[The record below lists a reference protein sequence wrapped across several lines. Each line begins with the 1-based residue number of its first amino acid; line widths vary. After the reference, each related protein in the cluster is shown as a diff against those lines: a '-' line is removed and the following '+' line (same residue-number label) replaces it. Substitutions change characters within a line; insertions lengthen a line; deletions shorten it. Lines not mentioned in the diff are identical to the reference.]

1 MDIDLNDPM
10 ATDGGKALTYNRM
23 EAKPIAGEHCRF
35 CGRERVPLVKT
46 RCCEQWICCDT
57 AFMSFRGG
65 GYCQFEHENDSACH
79 FHYNEGHQ
87 GSLQDCGE
95 CRRFFG
101 EDEFK
106 RRREGPG
113 NEALYEMKSI
123 EIGERRGQI
132 PGKKYCPLRLGFRR
146 LIPEQGDDTER
157 QRSAAPGKLKRS
169 GRWRQSAAG
178 QL

>member
-23 EAKPIAGEHCRF
+23 EAKPMAGEHCRF

-46 RCCEQWICCDT
+46 RCCEQWICC
-57 AFMSFRGG
+57 
-65 GYCQFEHENDSACH
+65 DSACH

-106 RRREGPG
+106 RRRAGPG
-113 NEALYEMKSI
+113 NELLY
-123 EIGERRGQI
+123 
-132 PGKKYCPLRLGFRR
+132 
-146 LIPEQGDDTER
+146 
-157 QRSAAPGKLKRS
+157 
-169 GRWRQSAAG
+169 
-178 QL
+178 

>member
-1 MDIDLNDPM
+1 MDIDLNGLM

-65 GYCQFEHENDSACH
+65 GYCQFEHENESACH

-113 NEALYEMKSI
+113 NEPLY
-123 EIGERRGQI
+123 
-132 PGKKYCPLRLGFRR
+132 
-146 LIPEQGDDTER
+146 
-157 QRSAAPGKLKRS
+157 
-169 GRWRQSAAG
+169 
-178 QL
+178 

>member
-1 MDIDLNDPM
+1 V

-35 CGRERVPLVKT
+35 CGREQVPLVKT

-65 GYCQFEHENDSACH
+65 SYCQFEHENNSACH

-87 GSLQDCGE
+87 GSLQSCEE
-95 CRRFFG
+95 CHRFFG

-106 RRREGPG
+106 RRCEGPG
-113 NEALYEMKSI
+113 NEPLY
-123 EIGERRGQI
+123 
-132 PGKKYCPLRLGFRR
+132 
-146 LIPEQGDDTER
+146 
-157 QRSAAPGKLKRS
+157 
-169 GRWRQSAAG
+169 
-178 QL
+178 